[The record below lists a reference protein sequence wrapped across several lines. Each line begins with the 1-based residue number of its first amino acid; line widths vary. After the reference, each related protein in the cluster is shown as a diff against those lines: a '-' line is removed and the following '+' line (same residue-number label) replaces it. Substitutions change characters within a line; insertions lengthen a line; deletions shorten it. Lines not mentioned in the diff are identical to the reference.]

1 MQITILTIYEKG
13 KPEWGQIVGYLKRKK
28 LHVYQVSSLNEVYTT
43 LKSEPINIILCDYDI
58 LKIKTATFLAKIKH
72 LTPYVE
78 LIFLSEHPTLSNAI
92 DAMKNGAYDFYELPV
107 KTRLLMTVMEKAL
120 EKQVLFLEK
129 MELENKIKGMFQ
141 FGNMQGR
148 SKPMQYVFNIVN
160 SVASK
165 NTNILI
171 TGETGTG
178 KEMVAKAIHYNST
191 RASKPFIKVNCGAFN
206 EGVLESEIFGHEKG
220 AFTGAIIKR
229 VGRFELANEGTIFLD
244 EIGDISLSTQ
254 VKLLRVL
261 QEKEFERVGGNETIK
276 VDIRVLA
283 ATNQDL
289 IKIIA
294 EKKFRKD
301 LYYRLNI
308 VHIEVPPL
316 RERKDD
322 IPLLVSYFI
331 NNFNEEKGYGIKG
344 INKNAMQ
351 MLLNYTWPGN
361 VRELE
366 NAVEAAMALAPG
378 EVIEAKYL
386 PSFLLLT
393 KSQHADFYQIPQN
406 FTLEE
411 AENEIIRFTLEK
423 TNGNKSKT
431 AKLLGIGLRTLQRK
445 IKNLPI
451 HFAEGIVSQGFKN

>member
-1 MQITILTIYEKG
+1 MQTNIITISEKG
-13 KPEWGQIVGYLKRKK
+13 KSEWEKIINHLKRMKMY
-28 LHVYQVSSLNEVYTT
+28 VYSVSTVNEAFNK
-43 LKSEPINIILCDYDI
+43 LKSDPINIILSDYH
-58 LKIKTATFLAKIKH
+58 LPKIKISTFLNKIKAIK
-72 LTPYVE
+72 PDVE
-78 LIFLSEHPTLSNAI
+78 LIFLSDNATLTNAI
-92 DAMKNGAYDFYELPV
+92 DAMRGGAYDFYELPV
-107 KTRLLMTVMEKAL
+107 KPRLLTTVIEKAI
-120 EKQVLFLEK
+120 EKQSLFLEK
-129 MELENKIKGMFQ
+129 LDLEKRVKEMLNFDNIV
-141 FGNMQGR
+141 GR
-148 SKPMQYVFNIVN
+148 SKPMQYVINLI
-160 SVASK
+160 SSIAPK
-165 NTNILI
+165 NANVLI

-178 KEMVAKAIHYNST
+178 KEMVAKAIHYNSS

-244 EIGDISLSTQ
+244 EIGDMSLGTQ
-254 VKLLRVL
+254 IKLLRVL

-276 VDIRVLA
+276 VNIRVLA

-289 IKIIA
+289 KDLIEEKI
-294 EKKFRKD
+294 FRKD

-316 RERKDD
+316 RERKED
-322 IPLLVSYFI
+322 ILILVSSFI
-331 NNFNEEKGYGIKG
+331 SKFNEERGYKIKG

-378 EVIEAKYL
+378 DVIEAKYL

-393 KSQHADFYQIPQN
+393 QPQHADFYQIPQN
-406 FTLEE
+406 YTLQE

-423 TNGNKSKT
+423 TKGNKSK
-431 AKLLGIGLRTLQRK
+431 AARLLGIGLRTLQRK
-445 IKNLPI
+445 IKNCLI
-451 HFAEGIVSQGFKN
+451 T